1 MSNWLKRA
9 FDRVTGRNTA
19 AENDVANDDTR
30 QIRSTASGS
39 RTPGKKKRVSNPS
52 PGYGSSS
59 RRSTTDDSSHIFWSS
74 GAYDSGSSGSCGG
87 GYSGGGGGDCGGG
100 GGGGD

>member
-9 FDRVTGRNTA
+9 FDRVTARNQTT
-19 AENDVANDDTR
+19 ETDVANDDTR
-30 QIRSTASGS
+30 QVRSTASGS
-39 RTPGKKKRVSNPS
+39 RTPAKKKRVSNPS

-59 RRSTTDDSSHIFWSS
+59 RRSTSDDTSYIFWSS

-87 GYSGGGGGDCGGG
+87 YDGGGGGGDCGGG
-100 GGGGD
+100 GD

>member
-9 FDRVTGRNTA
+9 FDRVTGRNQTA
-19 AENDVANDDTR
+19 ETDVANDDTR
-30 QIRSTASGS
+30 QHRSTASGS
-39 RTPGKKKRVSNPS
+39 RTPAKKKRVSNPS

-59 RRSTTDDSSHIFWSS
+59 RRSSSDDTSYIFWSS

-87 GYSGGGGGDCGGG
+87 GSSGGGDCGGG
-100 GGGGD
+100 GGGD